1 MLMERDV
8 EAGRPGFLRG
18 AGLGTLILVGITA
31 VVMTA
36 AVYMIFIYAPTEAVQ
51 GEIQRLFYAH
61 MSTALIGY
69 VSFFLV
75 FLGGAIYLARASV
88 WWDQLAR
95 ASAAIGVVF
104 ITIVLITGCLWGT
117 RVWGA
122 CWTWD
127 PRLTT
132 TLILW
137 FIYVGYL
144 MLRGYVDDPR
154 ARMRLAAIVGII
166 GFVVVPINYLSVY
179 WWRTLHPTPTVIRP
193 EGPGLSAA
201 MLATLLVTMSA
212 FLLLYVVLLRHQLKL
227 EHLIDEL
234 EELRFRRLLEEP
246 DR

>member
-1 MLMERDV
+1 MERSV
-8 EAGRPGFLRG
+8 EAGRLGFLRG
-18 AGLGTLILVGITA
+18 TDAKTLVLVAVTA
-31 VVMTA
+31 IVMTA
-36 AVYMIFIYAPTEAVQ
+36 AIYMIFVYAPAEAVQ
-51 GEIQRLFYAH
+51 GDLQRLFYVH

-69 VSFFLV
+69 ISFFLV
-75 FLGGAIYLARASV
+75 FLGGTIYLVRGSV
-88 WWDQLAR
+88 WWDRLAR
-95 ASAAIGVVF
+95 ASATIGVVF
-104 ITIVLITGCLWGT
+104 MTIVLITGCLWGS

-122 CWTWD
+122 CWTWE

-154 ARMRLAAIVGII
+154 ARMRLAAIVGIV
-166 GFVVVPINYLSVY
+166 GFAVVPINYLSVY
-179 WWRTLHPTPTVIRP
+179 WWRTLHPTPTVVRP

-201 MLATLLVTMSA
+201 MLATLLVTMVA

-227 EHLIDEL
+227 ERLIDEL
-234 EELRFRRLLEEP
+234 EELRFRKLLEEP

>member
-1 MLMERDV
+1 MERSV
-8 EAGRPGFLRG
+8 EAGRLGFLRG
-18 AGLGTLILVGITA
+18 TDAKTLVLVAVTA
-31 VVMTA
+31 IVMTA
-36 AVYMIFIYAPTEAVQ
+36 AIYMIFVYAPTEAVQ
-51 GEIQRLFYAH
+51 GELQRLFYVH

-75 FLGGAIYLARASV
+75 FLGGTIYLVRGSV
-88 WWDQLAR
+88 WWDRLAR
-95 ASAAIGVVF
+95 ASATIGVVF
-104 ITIVLITGCLWGT
+104 ITIVLITGCLWGS

-154 ARMRLAAIVGII
+154 ARMRLAAIVGIV

-179 WWRTLHPTPTVIRP
+179 WWRTLHPTITVIRP
-193 EGPGLSAA
+193 EGPGLSTA
-201 MLATLLVTMSA
+201 MLVTLLVTMAA
-212 FLLLYVVLLRHQLKL
+212 FLLLCVVLLRHQLKL

-234 EELRFRRLLEEP
+234 EELRFRKLLEEP